1 MFSSLNITMQKDS
14 YSDTQIPD
22 KLYFRIGQ
30 VGEITGLP
38 TSVIR
43 FWETEFPKIIPKRSP
58 SGQRLYRKSD
68 IELILKIKHLLYDKK
83 FTIPGA
89 KKHLGSVSAETK
101 LSSSTSAVDELR
113 EELISIR
120 NILSQR

>member
-1 MFSSLNITMQKDS
+1 MQNDS
-14 YSDTQIPD
+14 YSDIQIPD

-43 FWETEFPKIIPKRSP
+43 FWETEFPKINPKRSP

-68 IELILKIKHLLYDKK
+68 IELILKIKYLLYDRK
-83 FTIPGA
+83 FTILGA
-89 KKHLGSVSAETK
+89 KKHLGSVKSETEVSSAA
-101 LSSSTSAVDELR
+101 STVDELR

-120 NILSQR
+120 NILS